1 MASTPGVPAGQGGA
15 VFAEATFDIASGRWS
30 WSPEMYS
37 LIGVRDVGGDPSV
50 LVFERMHPSDRPVV
64 AQVLEQAVRDPGPFA
79 GQYRLRDD
87 EGRERTIAFVG
98 DVLRDAAGEPTA
110 LRGVAFDVSRASRQ
124 VSAEAVAAAT
134 ADRAAIEQV
143 KGAVMF
149 AYGLDPDAAFGLLS
163 RYSQRGNVKLATIAS
178 RVTGL
183 LATQTEP
190 GTERSL
196 LQVLEQALR
205 PPRRAEQADDGEA
218 ETG

>member
-1 MASTPGVPAGQGGA
+1 
-15 VFAEATFDIASGRWS
+15 
-30 WSPEMYS
+30 MYS
-37 LIGVRDVGGDPSV
+37 LVGVRDVGGDPSV

-64 AQVLEQAVRDPGPFA
+64 AQVLERAVHDPGPFA

-87 EGRERTIAFVG
+87 QGRERTIAFVG
-98 DVLRDAAGEPTA
+98 DVLRDAAGEPSA

-149 AYGLDPDAAFGLLS
+149 AYGLDADAAFGLLS